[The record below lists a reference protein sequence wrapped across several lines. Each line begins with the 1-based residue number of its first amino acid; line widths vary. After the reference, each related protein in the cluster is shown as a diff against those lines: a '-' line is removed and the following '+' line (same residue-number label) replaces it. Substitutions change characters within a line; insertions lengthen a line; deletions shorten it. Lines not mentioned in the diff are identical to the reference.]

1 MITLLKIFKQKV
13 KPKSKLEKKLIN
25 ILGFAPIDISLY
37 KQALTHKS
45 TRVRTTHNERL
56 EFLGDAIFGSVVA
69 EYVFREYPLANEGF
83 LTQTRSKI
91 VSRNTLN
98 DLAIKINLDTVLKH
112 NVSSNRSIFGN
123 ALEALIGAVFL
134 DKGYVFTSKYI
145 RNSLIKNHLNITRLV
160 EEVSSH
166 KSTLLEWGQ
175 SQKKEVVF
183 KILSSFGKDHEKTYE
198 VLVEIEGKKHGV
210 AFGTSIKRAEESAAK
225 QTLKELIRS

>member
-25 ILGFAPIDISLY
+25 ILGFKPTDISLY

-45 TRVRTTHNERL
+45 TRDRTTHNERL

-112 NVSSNRSIFGN
+112 NVSSNHSIFGN

-145 RNSLIKNHLNITRLV
+145 RNSLIKNHLNIARLV
-160 EEVSSH
+160 EEISSH

-198 VLVEIEGKKHGV
+198 VLVEIEGNKHGV
-210 AFGTSIKRAEESAAK
+210 ALGTSIKRAEESAAK

>member
-25 ILGFAPIDISLY
+25 ILGFAPKNISLY

-45 TRVRTTHNERL
+45 TRARTTHNERL

-83 LTQTRSKI
+83 LTQNRSKI

-112 NVSSNRSIFGN
+112 NVNSNRSIFGN

-134 DKGYVFTSKYI
+134 DKGYVL
-145 RNSLIKNHLNITRLV
+145 SLIHI
-160 EEVSSH
+160 
-166 KSTLLEWGQ
+166 
-175 SQKKEVVF
+175 
-183 KILSSFGKDHEKTYE
+183 
-198 VLVEIEGKKHGV
+198 
-210 AFGTSIKRAEESAAK
+210 
-225 QTLKELIRS
+225 

>member
-1 MITLLKIFKQKV
+1 M
-13 KPKSKLEKKLIN
+13 
-25 ILGFAPIDISLY
+25 
-37 KQALTHKS
+37 
-45 TRVRTTHNERL
+45 
-56 EFLGDAIFGSVVA
+56 VA
-69 EYVFREYPLANEGF
+69 EYVFKEYPLANEGF

-183 KILSSFGKDHEKTYE
+183 KILSSFW
-198 VLVEIEGKKHGV
+198 
-210 AFGTSIKRAEESAAK
+210 
-225 QTLKELIRS
+225 